1 MVHCKK
7 VHEPQTEPS
16 SPHGYVSASG
26 AFVPRPD
33 SARFALEQG
42 ILMYRT
48 VLAGILGLVCAQVQ
62 AAEVKVITTGAMKAV
77 VLELVPQFEKET
89 GHKAVVDN
97 DTAGGVTRRGEGG
110 EAFDLVVN
118 TPGALNDLAAKGK
131 VVGSTRAIVAR
142 VGIGVV
148 VKEGAPTPDIGS
160 VDAFKRALLAAKSV
174 AYIDPAS
181 GGSSGIYLA
190 GLFDKL
196 GIAAEIKPKAKLKQ
210 GGYVAEL
217 IASGEAE
224 LGLHQI
230 SEILPVKG
238 VKLVGPLPAEIQNYT
253 TYAAAVVTDAKQPEA
268 ARALIKLL
276 SGPAADS
283 VLKTRGMERP
293 PA

>member
-1 MVHCKK
+1 MFRMII
-7 VHEPQTEPS
+7 TL
-16 SPHGYVSASG
+16 
-26 AFVPRPD
+26 AF
-33 SARFALEQG
+33 AFA
-42 ILMYRT
+42 
-48 VLAGILGLVCAQVQ
+48 CATAAH
-62 AAEVKVITTGAMKAV
+62 AAEVKILTAGAMKAV

-97 DTAGGVTRRGEGG
+97 DTAGGLAKRIEGG
-110 EAFDLVVN
+110 EAFDVAVI
-118 TPGALNDLAAKGK
+118 TPGVLNDLASKKK
-131 VVGSTRAIVAR
+131 VVADSRANVAR
-142 VGIGVV
+142 VGVGIV
-148 VKEGAPTPDIGS
+148 VKEGAPSPDISS
-160 VDAFKRALLAAKSV
+160 VDAFKRALLTAKSV

-196 GIAAEIKPKAKLKQ
+196 GIADEIKPKAKLKK

-217 IASGEAE
+217 IANGEAE

-253 TYAAAVVTDAKQPEA
+253 TYTAAVGADAKQPDA

-276 SGPAADS
+276 TGPAAES
-283 VLKTRGMERP
+283 VLKARGMEGP
-293 PA
+293 PS

>member
-1 MVHCKK
+1 
-7 VHEPQTEPS
+7 
-16 SPHGYVSASG
+16 
-26 AFVPRPD
+26 
-33 SARFALEQG
+33 
-42 ILMYRT
+42 MYRT
-48 VLAGILGLVCAQVQ
+48 LLACVFGLVCAQAQ
-62 AAEVKVITTGAMKAV
+62 AADVKVLTTGAMKAV

-89 GHKAVVDN
+89 GHKVIIEN
-97 DTAGGVTRRGEGG
+97 DTAGGVTRRVEGG
-110 EAFDLVVN
+110 EAVDLVVN
-118 TPGALNDLAAKGK
+118 TPNGLTELATKGK
-131 VVGSTRAIVAR
+131 VVATSRANVAR

-148 VKEGAPTPDIGS
+148 VKEGAPVPDISS
-160 VDAFKRALLAAKSV
+160 VEAFKRALLAAKSV
-174 AYIDPAS
+174 AYIDPTS
-181 GGSSGIYLA
+181 GGSSGIYLS

-196 GIAAEIKPKAKLKQ
+196 GIAADIKPKAKLKQ

-253 TYAAAVVTDAKQPEA
+253 TYAAAVVTDAKQPEG

-283 VLKTRGMERP
+283 VLKARGMERP

>member
-1 MVHCKK
+1 MLHCGYLEVHGWRSGAKRGAFEAMVRIHCRRTRSFP
-7 VHEPQTEPS
+7 VQRVLIAIVFALAC
-16 SPHGYVSASG
+16 VSA
-26 AFVPRPD
+26 
-33 SARFALEQG
+33 
-42 ILMYRT
+42 T
-48 VLAGILGLVCAQVQ
+48 Q
-62 AAEVKVITTGAMKAV
+62 AAEVKVLTAGAMKAV

-97 DTAGGVTRRGEGG
+97 DTAGGLAKRIEGG
-110 EAFDLVVN
+110 EVFDVAVI
-118 TPGALNDLAAKGK
+118 TPGALNDLAKKGK
-131 VVGSTRAIVAR
+131 VVADSRVNVAR
-142 VGIGVV
+142 VGVGVV
-148 VKEGAPTPDIGS
+148 LKEGAPLPDIGT
-160 VDAFKRALLAAKSV
+160 VEAFKRALLAAKSV

-217 IASGEAE
+217 IANGEAE

-238 VKLVGPLPAEIQNYT
+238 VKLVGPLPPEIQNYT
-253 TYAAAVVTDAKQPEA
+253 TYAVAVGTDAKQPDA

-276 SGPAADS
+276 TGPAAES
-283 VLKTRGMERP
+283 VLKARGMERP
-293 PA
+293 PS